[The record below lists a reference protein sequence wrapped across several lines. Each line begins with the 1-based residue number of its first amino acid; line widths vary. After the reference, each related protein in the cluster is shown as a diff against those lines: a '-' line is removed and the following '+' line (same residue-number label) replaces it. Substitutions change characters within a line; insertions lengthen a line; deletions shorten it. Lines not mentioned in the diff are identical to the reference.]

1 MLNLT
6 ASEHY
11 RMLELASRIATA
23 TPQGRVSLLNEELL
37 RVLGDCITAATTGG
51 TVFGSDDIAKAQSIF
66 TALDSNLALAKSSDL
81 TPTIARIY
89 RTCRQNLD
97 HATGDAQK
105 LAEIRSAISDIAY
118 AWQALADD

>member
-37 RVLGDCITAATTGG
+37 RVLGDCITAATTGR

-66 TALDSNLALAKSSDL
+66 TALDSNLALSKSGDL

-89 RTCRQNLD
+89 GACRQNLD